1 MPDRRL
7 KEFVIARGHRAL
19 ILAARIFKRTKFLN
33 ENKFFSVDGP
43 APKKIKK
50 YGYAGQ
56 SELTPSAA
64 LRLAVN
70 KQTADAEAQ
79 ELCYAALGKG

>member
-1 MPDRRL
+1 MAQL
-7 KEFVIARGHRAL
+7 
-19 ILAARIFKRTKFLN
+19 
-33 ENKFFSVDGP
+33 
-43 APKKIKK
+43 PKKSKNTDT
-50 YGYAGQ
+50 AGQ